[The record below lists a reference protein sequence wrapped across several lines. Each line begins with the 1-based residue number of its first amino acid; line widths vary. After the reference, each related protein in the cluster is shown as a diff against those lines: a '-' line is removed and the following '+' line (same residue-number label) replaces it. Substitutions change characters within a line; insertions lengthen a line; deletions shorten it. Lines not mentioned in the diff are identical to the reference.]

1 MSKELNRLPPA
12 IRPKKRYLLFKVHS
26 EESVELGE
34 LVDAVW
40 EKSLN
45 YLGTKGTSEVDF
57 WIIGNKFNEKKQ
69 EGIVKVN
76 RDKVDEFRACLG
88 LIEQIGQKKGFIE
101 VKKVSGSIKKCQSS

>member
-12 IRPKKRYLLFKVHS
+12 IRPKRDLLFKVHS

-57 WIIGNKFNEKKQ
+57 WIIGNKFNEKK

-88 LIEQIGQKKGFIE
+88 LIEQIGQKKDL
-101 VKKVSGSIKKCQSS
+101 